1 MIYFLKYHK
10 GINYH
15 MIIHKTYILKMKIF
29 GELNSKKQG
38 KWINNVITMKYRKIF
53 TGISKN

>member
-1 MIYFLKYHK
+1 
-10 GINYH
+10 

-38 KWINNVITMKYRKIF
+38 KWINNVMTMKYRKIF
-53 TGISKN
+53 TGVSKN